1 MSNKFLKCASWVILS
16 RYLCGTVKRLRL
28 QLPILKLNYDSFSS
42 WPSYNPFIAFIAFR
56 NNGYDPRSL
65 DYTPIKAAAQK
76 VSLIRSCAQRKEDFD
91 NSGSIRN
98 SSIALRGKKE
108 GRRSPFLS
116 SDGAIDS
123 LWDGMTALLHG
134 KNPLSAFWPMARRA
148 PMSPGPMGCVRP
160 VSSEAKEI
168 NCFGW
173 LTGAIMQTQLLWQE
187 FRKRLSSSSFHPS
200 SSLKKGR

>member
-91 NSGSIRN
+91 NIRN
-98 SSIALRGKKE
+98 KFFLPKNLASSTPKARV
-108 GRRSPFLS
+108 LS
-116 SDGAIDS
+116 D
-123 LWDGMTALLHG
+123 LET
-134 KNPLSAFWPMARRA
+134 PAF
-148 PMSPGPMGCVRP
+148 
-160 VSSEAKEI
+160 
-168 NCFGW
+168 
-173 LTGAIMQTQLLWQE
+173 
-187 FRKRLSSSSFHPS
+187 
-200 SSLKKGR
+200 